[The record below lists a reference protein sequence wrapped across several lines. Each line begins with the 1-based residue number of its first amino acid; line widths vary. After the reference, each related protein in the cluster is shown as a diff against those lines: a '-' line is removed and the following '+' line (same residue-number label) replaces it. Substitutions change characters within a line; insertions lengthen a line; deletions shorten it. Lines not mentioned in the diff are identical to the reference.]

1 MHVRAIHSRLL
12 PKKFTEFFPKFKA
25 SDYDYII
32 FDMPPISETSMTPRL
47 AGFMDA
53 VLLVIESEKT
63 NGQAAKRASTLLLQS
78 KSNLLTVLN
87 KTKTYVAKWLHQ
99 EF

>member
-1 MHVRAIHSRLL
+1 
-12 PKKFTEFFPKFKA
+12 
-25 SDYDYII
+25 
-32 FDMPPISETSMTPRL
+32 L

-63 NGQAAKRASTLLLQS
+63 NRQAAKRASVLLSQS
-78 KSNLLTVLN
+78 KSNLLTILN
-87 KTKTYVAKWLHQ
+87 KTKTYVPKWLHQ